1 MRSFRVL
8 TWTQYTVLRAY
19 ICKRKGR
26 GSLAEMQKD
35 RLPLTLITL
44 KSEQENEGGPARPK
58 LFRQQA
64 LDFQH
69 SGRQWGE
76 VAVLRSVS
84 TKVVA
89 WFIVVVFAA
98 ILPFLGLAHY
108 ARKETVQGYLTP
120 TSGTAKIFT
129 ATSGVITGVY
139 VHEADE
145 VEEGRPLLT
154 IATAQTASDGQD
166 VNVTILNALSIQQ
179 DLLRHQIAAEEQR
192 ITSER
197 ERLTATLR
205 GVATGITQ
213 LNEQIITQG
222 ERIRLSESL
231 VSSASRLVSQGYLS
245 DLEYKRRQEG
255 VLEQRQSLN
264 ALTRQLSG
272 MQNELIET
280 RSKLDQLPTVMA
292 ERIQALRGELSTTEQ
307 RITEI
312 NGRRAYVIRAPI
324 AGRVSTLQATVG
336 QYADPKRLQLEI
348 IPSEGGLKAELFVP
362 TRAAGFVKAGQQVRI
377 LYDAF
382 PFQNFGTYRGTVIHV
397 SKTILT
403 GSDSAGPIT
412 LKEPAYR
419 ATVALERSDIDAH
432 GETIPLQAD
441 MLLRADIILE
451 RRSLAHWLLNPL
463 LSARR
468 QL

>member
-1 MRSFRVL
+1 
-8 TWTQYTVLRAY
+8 
-19 ICKRKGR
+19 
-26 GSLAEMQKD
+26 
-35 RLPLTLITL
+35 
-44 KSEQENEGGPARPK
+44 
-58 LFRQQA
+58 
-64 LDFQH
+64 
-69 SGRQWGE
+69 
-76 VAVLRSVS
+76 
-84 TKVVA
+84 
-89 WFIVVVFAA
+89 
-98 ILPFLGLAHY
+98 LPFLGLAHY